1 MVPPMNKP
9 QAFESAFDW
18 NRRHPPGT
26 RVVLQLADGRSI
38 NTATKG
44 WAVQWGAFAVIE
56 LQHLEGLWTTS
67 ALVVA
72 PDLFDQSPASVL
84 DE

>member
-1 MVPPMNKP
+1 MTSPPN
-9 QAFESAFDW
+9 FESAFDW

-26 RVVLQLADGRSI
+26 RVVLQLADGRSVS
-38 NTATKG
+38 TATKG
-44 WAVQWGAFAVIE
+44 WAVQWGSFAVIE
-56 LQHLEGLWTTS
+56 LCHVQGLWTTS

-72 PDLFDQSPASVL
+72 PDLFDDTPAAIL